1 YLPLDGTPEARRT
14 DRDDL
19 TGRTSR
25 LGLEAGTPTRF
36 GVLGIKLE
44 GDFNNEPRLGNASQN
59 GANGNVFTQQSTSS
73 YGFRVRHLYG
83 QLGGLLAGQT
93 WSTFQD
99 VDNFPETVDYNGPI
113 GQTFIRQPQ
122 IRYTYAMPD
131 WGSYTVALENSS
143 AYVLDDTG
151 TVMGA
156 SSLSRLP
163 DLVVR
168 WDKSFERGA
177 VSVRAMTQELRVD
190 DGNGHTAAT
199 RGWGA
204 AASALYKTR
213 EAGDFVTAGITGGDG
228 IGRYLNYIEGAF
240 YDAAANKVL
249 AERALGIYAGYQ
261 LKATSWVRV
270 NFAYGAT
277 RDFNNDYTAFA
288 AANGLNAGRFGV
300 NRWVQQAHLGPIFTP
315 MKGIDLGLE
324 GIWAKRETL
333 AGEQGEDRRLNFS
346 IKYYIN

>member
-1 YLPLDGTPEARRT
+1 
-14 DRDDL
+14 
-19 TGRTSR
+19 
-25 LGLEAGTPTRF
+25 
-36 GVLGIKLE
+36 
-44 GDFNNEPRLGNASQN
+44 
-59 GANGNVFTQQSTSS
+59 
-73 YGFRVRHLYG
+73 
-83 QLGGLLAGQT
+83 
-93 WSTFQD
+93 
-99 VDNFPETVDYNGPI
+99 
-113 GQTFIRQPQ
+113 
-122 IRYTYAMPD
+122 MPD

-228 IGRYLNYIEGAF
+228 IGRYLNYIEGAPTTRRRTRCWPS
-240 YDAAANKVL
+240 ARSASTPGTSSRR
-249 AERALGIYAGYQ
+249 RAGSA
-261 LKATSWVRV
+261 
-270 NFAYGAT
+270 
-277 RDFNNDYTAFA
+277 
-288 AANGLNAGRFGV
+288 
-300 NRWVQQAHLGPIFTP
+300 
-315 MKGIDLGLE
+315 
-324 GIWAKRETL
+324 
-333 AGEQGEDRRLNFS
+333 
-346 IKYYIN
+346 